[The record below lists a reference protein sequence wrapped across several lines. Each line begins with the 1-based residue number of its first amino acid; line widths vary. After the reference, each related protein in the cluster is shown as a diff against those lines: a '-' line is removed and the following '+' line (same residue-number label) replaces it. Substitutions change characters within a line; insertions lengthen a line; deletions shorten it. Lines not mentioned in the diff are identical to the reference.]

1 MNPMNSSRLR
11 LTKAKADSFYLLEL
25 LLSDILGGVSTMHVL
40 RLVHFGAEIWTYLF
54 FLDFF
59 FFRVPRGL
67 TLLLLGFGT
76 VDGGR
81 HPVQGWT

>member
-1 MNPMNSSRLR
+1 
-11 LTKAKADSFYLLEL
+11 
-25 LLSDILGGVSTMHVL
+25 MHVL
-40 RLVHFGAEIWTYLF
+40 RLVHFGAEIWTYLYF
-54 FLDFF
+54 DL
-59 FFRVPRGL
+59 FRVPRGL